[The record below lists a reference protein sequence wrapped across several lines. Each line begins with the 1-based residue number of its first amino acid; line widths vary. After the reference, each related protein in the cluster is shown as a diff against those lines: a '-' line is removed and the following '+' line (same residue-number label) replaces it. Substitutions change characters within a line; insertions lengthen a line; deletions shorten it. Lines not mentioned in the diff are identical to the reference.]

1 MHLNARRWLR
11 DLPLNARILLLVGL
25 LVVVTVAITTFVVR
39 WTTRHL
45 VEEAIGDQMMLQ
57 ARIAAH
63 LVAIAEQKRERG
75 MLPTEINRYLQD
87 IVRFA
92 REQRNFEYEFWIT
105 DGAGN
110 AYLRT
115 EPQEFTFKSDQPQ
128 AGVFLD
134 LLNGESGHR
143 DVIIQ
148 ESQKREIDPS
158 VYKYVGVSGVD
169 QPRIV
174 QVGYKADSLL
184 EELAV
189 KSSLQAAAIAGLE
202 LLAGLVAYYIL
213 RRLLTTPLNRLIRAG
228 RAVEADEYKAGSLAE
243 VCARG
248 DELGRLARV
257 FEDMVRKLAGRYESL
272 VNLMRSVVLKIRG
285 DRVITFANAYAS
297 ELLGFANAELVGQ
310 HMNLIIPPDWQES
323 VRQRLNA
330 LKPHEVQFNELNEN
344 VSKTGERFWIAWSN
358 RMIESGEEQQKELL
372 CVGHNVTDEKK
383 HEKELENMVAQLQ
396 VARAQAL
403 DASRAKSDFL
413 ANMSHEIRTPMNAVI
428 NLTALAL
435 ETDVTPR
442 QRQYLTTV
450 HSSARGLLAL
460 INDILDLSKV
470 EAEKLELEAAP
481 FRLRSALEEVTETF
495 RAKVAEKHV
504 ELVVYVLAD
513 VPDGLIGDCLRI
525 RQVLTNLIG
534 NAFKFTEKGEVVL
547 KVSVSKAAAPHPGP
561 PPQEGREEERE
572 DGELKSPTVWLSFE
586 VRDTGVG
593 IPKEKQSQL
602 FQPFTQADSSTS
614 RKYGGTGL
622 GLAISRRLAKLMEGG
637 ITFESAPGRGTTF
650 IFTARLGVQT
660 KQEAPAP
667 TVPPGLRD
675 KKALVVEDTDSS
687 RELLEIFFGSFAIPC
702 VSVETA
708 EKGLELLEHHNKP
721 GGNDPFGLVLLDW
734 RLPRMDGIDA
744 AVHIRNR
751 EATRD
756 VPIIIMSAYAGKE
769 EEARSTEVGAN
780 VFLPKPITPSSLYNA
795 IVEAKGLRP
804 SPLREPAASDTEAE
818 FAGARVLLAEDNET
832 NQFVALELLGRLGIE
847 LEIATNGREAVEMV
861 RAKKYT
867 AVLMDIQMPEMDGLE
882 ATRRIRQEP
891 AFFGLPI
898 IAMTANAMKAD
909 VEACRSAGM
918 NDFLSKPI
926 ERAALLRTLRCW
938 LPVTRPGDKETG
950 RQGETGPVSLSPD
963 LPVSLSPSLLG
974 IDVAGTVRRLAL
986 PFDRLKAL
994 LLRFADGQR
1003 ETVERLRAAVAAGNA
1018 ADARHH
1024 AHALAGAAGNLGAD
1038 ALREAARTLELAA
1051 RDGNTMLEPFHRV
1064 GECAGVVFRS
1074 IELLRAQT
1082 SEPEF
1087 PGVRD
1092 GDPKD
1097 ARVDLSP
1104 LVDSQSTQSL
1114 LTRLRS
1120 SLADGDLSSSTDILK
1135 ELFAVSLPDDWRG
1148 QIARLAPLIDGYDY
1162 DLAAEVVDR
1171 LLASVQTKNSS

>member
-1 MHLNARRWLR
+1 MHINARQWLR

-39 WTTRHL
+39 WTTRRF
-45 VEEAIGDQMMLQ
+45 VEDAIGDQMMLQ

-63 LVAIAEQKRERG
+63 LVAIAEQKRDVG
-75 MLPTEINRYLQD
+75 MPPAEINRHLQD

-92 REQRNFEYEFWIT
+92 REQRKFDYEFWIT

-115 EPQEFTFKSDQPQ
+115 EPQEFTFKRDQPQ
-128 AGVFLD
+128 AGVFLA
-134 LLNGESGHR
+134 LLNGGSGHR

-148 ESQKREIDPS
+148 ESRRREIDPS

-174 QVGYKADSLL
+174 QVGYNADSLL
-184 EELAV
+184 EDLAV

-228 RAVEADEYKAGSLAE
+228 RAVESDEYKAGSLAE

-257 FEDMVRKLAGRYESL
+257 FEEMVRKLAGRYESL

-297 ELLGFANAELVGQ
+297 ELLGFTNAELVGQ
-310 HMNLIIPPDWQES
+310 RVNLIIPPEWQEP

-344 VSKTGERFWIAWSN
+344 VSKTGERYWIAWSN
-358 RMIESGEEQQKELL
+358 RMIESGEEQEKELL

-442 QRQYLTTV
+442 QRQYLNTV

-470 EAEKLELEAAP
+470 EADKLELEAAP
-481 FRLRSALEEVTETF
+481 FRLRSLLEEVTETF

-504 ELVVYVLAD
+504 ELVVYVLAG
-513 VPDGLIGDCLRI
+513 VPDALIGDCLRI

-534 NAFKFTEKGEVVL
+534 NAFKFTEEGEVVL
-547 KVSVSKAAAPHPGP
+547 RVSASREAAPDAGP
-561 PPQEGREEERE
+561 PPQGGREQIR
-572 DGELKSPTVWLSFE
+572 LSFE

-593 IPKEKQSQL
+593 IPEEKQGQL

-614 RKYGGTGL
+614 RKFGGTGL
-622 GLAISRRLAKLMEGG
+622 GLAISRRLAKLMEGD
-637 ITFESAPGRGTTF
+637 IRFESAPGRGTTF
-650 IFTARLGVQT
+650 VFTARLGVQT
-660 KQEAPAP
+660 EQEAPAP
-667 TVPPGLRD
+667 IVPPGLRD

-702 VSVETA
+702 VSVGTA
-708 EKGLELLEHHNKP
+708 EKGLELLERHNQP

-734 RLPRMDGIDA
+734 RLPRMNGIEA
-744 AVHIRNR
+744 AAHIRGR
-751 EATRD
+751 QETRD

-769 EEARSTEVGAN
+769 EEARSAEVGAN

-804 SPLREPAASDTEAE
+804 SLLRESASSDTEAE

-847 LEIATNGREAVEMV
+847 LEIAANGRVAIEMV
-861 RAKKYT
+861 RTKPYA
-867 AVLMDIQMPEMDGLE
+867 AVLMDIQMPEMDGLQ
-882 ATRRIRQEP
+882 ATRQIRQEP
-891 AFFGLPI
+891 AFFDLPI

-909 VEACRSAGM
+909 VEASRSAGM

-926 ERAALLRTLRCW
+926 ERAALLRTLRRW
-938 LPVTRPGDKETG
+938 LPAGQRQGDKKQGDKETG
-950 RQGETGPVSLSPD
+950 RPGETVSLPPGLPVSWSPG
-963 LPVSLSPSLLG
+963 LPVSLSSSSLPG
-974 IDVAGTVRRLAL
+974 IDVAGTVRRLSL
-986 PFDRLKAL
+986 PFDRLKGL

-1003 ETVERLRAAVAAGNA
+1003 ETVERLRAAVATGNA

-1038 ALREAARTLELAA
+1038 ALRDAARTLELAA
-1051 RDGNTMLEPFHRV
+1051 REGDSLLEPFHRV
-1064 GECAGVVFRS
+1064 DECAAIAFRS
-1074 IELLRAQT
+1074 IDSLRVET
-1082 SEPEF
+1082 PEPESL
-1087 PGVRD
+1087 GKEEGEVS
-1092 GDPKD
+1092 GT
-1097 ARVDLSP
+1097 AVDLSP
-1104 LVDSQSTQSL
+1104 LVDPAPTRSL
-1114 LTRLRS
+1114 LQRLRPP
-1120 SLADGDLSSSTDILK
+1120 LVDGDLSSSADIAK
-1135 ELFAVSLPDDWRG
+1135 ELFTLSLPDDWRG
-1148 QIARLAPLIDGYDY
+1148 HIARLAQLIDRYDY
-1162 DLAAEVVDR
+1162 DLAAETVDR
-1171 LLASVQTKNSS
+1171 LLSIL